1 MTLFSG
7 PVIWKDE
14 HMEKVV
20 AYSDRNINIQEPAG
34 DNLEED
40 TDRLPLID
48 RIEEALILSRFYFE
62 LETWAESHTA
72 CKEKDHQGREE
83 KWARHAG
90 DTGSSDAESKC
101 VPPTLENLEKSVLV
115 DWNA

>member
-1 MTLFSG
+1 
-7 PVIWKDE
+7 
-14 HMEKVV
+14 MEKVV

-62 LETWAESHTA
+62 LET
-72 CKEKDHQGREE
+72 
-83 KWARHAG
+83 
-90 DTGSSDAESKC
+90 
-101 VPPTLENLEKSVLV
+101 
-115 DWNA
+115 